1 MLSNGIE
8 LKSEGILKWRELSG
22 DQKMIPNDKYDKFII
37 NVKTVKNKYNEK
49 SFVAIKDLTRKISH
63 SLFLLT
69 LFD

>member
-1 MLSNGIE
+1 VLPNEHE
-8 LKSEGILKWRELSG
+8 LKSGALNWKELTVDQGI
-22 DQKMIPNDKYDKFII
+22 IPNDRYDKFII

-49 SFVAIKDLTRKISH
+49 SFVAIKDLTRKISD